1 MRCAKCLLLLLL
13 IPGPWPLAP
22 LFAQEPLSLG
32 ALLEE
37 AIRTNPEIE
46 AARQGWD
53 AMKEGIPQVRSLED
67 PQFSITQWSIPSNF
81 NIGNADETWYGI
93 GQAFPFPGKLSLK
106 GEISAKE
113 ADISGQGYLVKIR
126 EVVAAVKEAYY
137 QLSLIHKAIDLHL
150 EHQALLEEFIKI
162 AEQKYAVGQVSQQ
175 DILKAQVEL
184 SKLHNSLLLLEQE
197 KTSVEAEINTL
208 LNRSPESPLGRPE
221 EVIYRAFS
229 MSLESLQQEALDGKP
244 ELKAASLTIEKSE
257 KVKSLAKKN
266 YLPDFMVE
274 IQYWDV
280 HTGPNRWMAMGKINL
295 PWIFKTKYDAK
306 LQQAATEGKGAIA
319 EYAALR
325 NHTLFELKDLFVKV
339 KTSEHLIQVYKD
351 GVLPQAEQSL
361 AAARIGY
368 QAGKVD
374 FLNLIDSERTLR
386 DFQLEYYTALAQH
399 EQTIAKLERVVGR
412 ELKF

>member
-1 MRCAKCLLLLLL
+1 MRIILVFLTIILLPYMALAIDSGEKLDLNLL
-13 IPGPWPLAP
+13 I
-22 LFAQEPLSLG
+22 
-32 ALLEE
+32 EE
-37 AIRTNPEIE
+37 ALKSNPEIE
-46 AARQGWD
+46 AARQEWE
-53 AMKEGIPQVRSLED
+53 AMKEGIPQARSLED

-93 GQAFPFPGKLSLK
+93 GQAFPFPGKLQLK
-106 GEISAKE
+106 GQISAKE
-113 ADISGQGYLVKIR
+113 ADISGEGYLAKVR
-126 EVVAAVKEAYY
+126 EVAAKIKSAYY

-150 EHQALLEEFIKI
+150 EHQALLEEFITI

-197 KTSVEAEINTL
+197 KISNQAEINRL
-208 LNRSPESPLGRPE
+208 LNRSPEGLLGRPE
-221 EVIYRAFS
+221 ESSFRPFT
-229 MSLESLQQEALDGKP
+229 MTLEGLEQMALREKP
-244 ELKAASLTIEKSE
+244 ELMAANFTIERSE
-257 KVKSLAKKN
+257 KAKALAKKN

-295 PWIFKTKYDAK
+295 PWIFRAKYDSRTRQAK
-306 LQQAATEGKGAIA
+306 A
-319 EYAALR
+319 EEDRARADYLSLR
-325 NHTLFELKDLFVKV
+325 NQTQFEIKDLFVRI

-351 GVLPQAEQSL
+351 GILPQAEQSL

-368 QAGKVD
+368 QAGKAD

-386 DFQLEYYTALAQH
+386 DFQLEYYEALTQY
-399 EQTIAKLERVVGR
+399 EQSIAKLERVVGG
-412 ELKF
+412 ELKY